1 MAPVYRHLRLMVY
14 LMAAGPTRGFAG
26 ALAEVSVEAGEEA
39 AAEADLAIGGRFEL
53 ASNTG
58 KDGYHAKR

>member
-1 MAPVYRHLRLMVY
+1 MVLVYRHLRLMVY

-26 ALAEVSVEAGEEA
+26 ALAEVSVEAG
-39 AAEADLAIGGRFEL
+39 AEADLAIGGRFEL